1 MTIWPARLS
10 KDGTKVLCGR
20 TVDGRQNCTAV
31 LAVVQ
36 MPDDPSLPFQGFY
49 KPDGP
54 SLLFQGFYDTAGPQ
68 GPDEAFSGGPTSLRI
83 TTHAAKKLARGQT
96 PTRHRPNDAHED
108 GGPGLTRATLNPDGT
123 GFTQNWRPVVVPCI
137 YGHISKVDKGTL
149 KPRLKS

>member
-36 MPDDPSLPFQGFY
+36 HEMPHL
-49 KPDGP
+49 DGP
-54 SLLFQGFYDTAGPQ
+54 SLLFQPFYKVAGPQ
-68 GPDEAFSGGPTSLRI
+68 ERDEAFSGGPTYHLRRTYLRI

-108 GGPGLTRATLNPDGT
+108 GPGLSLVKMNPDGT
-123 GFTQNWRPVVVPCI
+123 GFTPDWRPVVAPCT
-137 YGHISKVDKGTL
+137 YGHFSKVDKGTL